1 MIYLINLEQFIEGI
15 CTERSRFLSNI
26 QMFKDFSKKTLET
39 FSSRLNKIKLQ
50 QNQIIFQE
58 NDPYNNIYFILN
70 GEVEV
75 SYININIFTL
85 LLL

>member
-1 MIYLINLEQFIEGI
+1 
-15 CTERSRFLSNI
+15 
-26 QMFKDFSKKTLET
+26 MFKDFSKKTLET

-75 SYININIFTL
+75 LYFNIFSLIL
-85 LLL
+85 L